1 MSAASAPL
9 DDIVEEARRLFAA
22 ADSQDLPLWLI
33 GGIAVHLHA
42 SQRYPTLERG
52 YQDIDFVALKGSTR
66 RLNRLMDELGYKG
79 DLVFNASNVQN
90 RLLYR
95 DPVHD
100 RQVDVFVGAF
110 EMCHRIPISDRLVKG
125 QPTVPLAELL
135 LTKMQVVELN
145 EKDQGDIIAL
155 LADHE
160 VGPSD
165 DDTINAEYI
174 AQLLARDWGLWRT
187 IQLNL
192 GRTADALGRYDVGE
206 DTQARAFDRIGRLG
220 DRIEAE
226 PKSKAWRL
234 RARIGDRK
242 RWYELPEDT

>member
-1 MSAASAPL
+1 MASASAPL
-9 DDIVEEARRLFAA
+9 DDIVQEARRLLAV
-22 ADSQDLPLWLI
+22 ADSEDSPLWLI
-33 GGIAVHLHA
+33 GGIAIHLHA
-42 SQRYPTLERG
+42 NRRYPALERS
-52 YQDIDFVALKGSTR
+52 YQDIDLVALKGGNRT
-66 RLNRLMDELGYKG
+66 LNRLMDEMGYER
-79 DLVFNASNVQN
+79 DIVFNASNPHH

-95 DPVHD
+95 DPVHE
-100 RQVDVFVGAF
+100 RQVDVFVGSF

-125 QPTVPLAELL
+125 QSTVPLAELL

-155 LADHE
+155 FADHD

-165 DDTINAEYI
+165 DEMINAEHI

-192 GRTADALGRYDVGE
+192 GRTTEALGRYDLGE
-206 DTQARAFDRIGRLG
+206 ETQTRALDRIGRLG

-226 PKSKAWRL
+226 PKSRAWRM